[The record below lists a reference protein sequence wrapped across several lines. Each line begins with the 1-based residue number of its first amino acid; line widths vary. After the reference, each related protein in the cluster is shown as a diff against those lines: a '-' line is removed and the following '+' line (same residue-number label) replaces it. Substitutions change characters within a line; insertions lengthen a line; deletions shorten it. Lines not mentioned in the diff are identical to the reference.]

1 MKALFCE
8 NCGGDEFIEQGG
20 YRICRYCKSKFIPSK
35 EERITKGVEISL
47 NDDVNQLLQK
57 CKSDPARAQR
67 YAMLALEIDP
77 GNREAQD
84 ILKGLR

>member
-8 NCGGDEFIEQGG
+8 NCGGDEFIEQDG

-35 EERITKGVEISL
+35 EERVSKQVEISL
-47 NDDVNQLLQK
+47 NDDVTQLLQK
-57 CKSDPARAQR
+57 CKSDPARARR

-77 GNREAQD
+77 GNREAQA
-84 ILKGLR
+84 ILRGWR